1 MIFLEVVDDPAD
13 PEEGQQG
20 QQGQHKTRG
29 VSVRMIAKR
38 CQNYSG

>member
-13 PEEGQQG
+13 PEEG

>member
-13 PEEGQQG
+13 PEE
-20 QQGQHKTRG
+20 GQHKTRG